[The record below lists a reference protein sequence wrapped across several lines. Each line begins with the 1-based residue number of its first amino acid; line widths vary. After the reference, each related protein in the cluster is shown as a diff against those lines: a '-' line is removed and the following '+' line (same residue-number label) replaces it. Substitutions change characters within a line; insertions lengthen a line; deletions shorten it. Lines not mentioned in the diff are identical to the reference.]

1 MGVAVGLI
9 LIAFGAILTWG
20 VTVSA
25 NGLNVD
31 AIGVILMVVGL
42 LVLLLD
48 LFWWHTWE
56 WGAVGPRRRRTYV
69 RETVQ
74 QPAQPVQPVQP
85 AAPAPRHRVVVE
97 DEVDAPPAGPPP

>member
-20 VTVSA
+20 VMVSA

-42 LVLLLD
+42 PVVFLD
-48 LFWWHTWE
+48 LFWWWTWE
-56 WGAVGPRRRRTYV
+56 WGAVGPRRRRPL
-69 RETVQ
+69 RGRGARRWNS
-74 QPAQPVQPVQP
+74 P
-85 AAPAPRHRVVVE
+85 
-97 DEVDAPPAGPPP
+97 